1 MNHRPLLRLLSLMLT
16 VLLTMPLLAASP
28 VNINTADAATLVE
41 GLQGIGRA
49 KAEAIVAWRQAHGPF
64 KSLDEL
70 EQVKGIGPSIL
81 QRNRDAIAFGA
92 AKAKPSGKSPATA
105 RPRPGK
111 AGKAS
116 TDRSPR
122 PTPAGG

>member
-1 MNHRPLLRLLSLMLT
+1 MNHRSLLGLLSLLLT

-28 VNINTADAATLVE
+28 VNINTADASALVE

-81 QRNRDAIAFGA
+81 QRNRDAITFGA
-92 AKAKPSGKSPATA
+92 AKARPSGKAPGSA
-105 RPRPGK
+105 RPHPAK

-116 TDRSPR
+116 KQRSPR
-122 PTPAGG
+122 PISSGG

>member
-1 MNHRPLLRLLSLMLT
+1 MNHRSLLWLLSLMLT
-16 VLLTMPLLAASP
+16 VLLTTPLLAASP
-28 VNINTADAATLVE
+28 VNINTADATALVE
-41 GLQGIGRA
+41 GLHGIGRA

-81 QRNRDAIAFGA
+81 QRNRDAIAFGP
-92 AKAKPSGKSPATA
+92 AKARPSGKSPTTA
-105 RPRPGK
+105 RPHPGK
-111 AGKAS
+111 TGKAS

-122 PTPAGG
+122 STPAGG

>member
-1 MNHRPLLRLLSLMLT
+1 MNHRSLLWLLSLMLT
-16 VLLTMPLLAASP
+16 VLLSTPLLAASP
-28 VNINTADAATLVE
+28 VNINTADADALVE
-41 GLQGIGRA
+41 GLHGVGRA

-70 EQVKGIGPSIL
+70 EQVKGIGPSLL

-105 RPRPGK
+105 KPRPGK
-111 AGKAS
+111 TGKAS

-122 PTPAGG
+122 STPAGG